1 VEPVPDA
8 EREELVPG
16 GVELD
21 LVDPLAEPVVRT
33 KDRRMLVRETPE
45 LERLAAA
52 EPAERRAPLLLAG
65 PSLAPVR
72 LDERRV
78 LGEQVVAL
86 ERRRLVRGADVGAR
100 RHQIVL
106 NCSNGWRQALQ

>member
-1 VEPVPDA
+1 VEPLPDA

-21 LVDPLAEPVVRT
+21 LVDPLAETVMRA
-33 KDRRMLVRETPE
+33 KDRRMLVREPPE
-45 LERLAAA
+45 LERFAAA
-52 EPAERRAPLLLAG
+52 EPPEGGTPPLLGAG
-65 PSLAPVR
+65 AFPPQR
-72 LDERRV
+72 LHEWQV
-78 LGEQVVAL
+78 LGEHVVAL
-86 ERRRLVRGADVGAR
+86 ERRRLVRFAEVRAR